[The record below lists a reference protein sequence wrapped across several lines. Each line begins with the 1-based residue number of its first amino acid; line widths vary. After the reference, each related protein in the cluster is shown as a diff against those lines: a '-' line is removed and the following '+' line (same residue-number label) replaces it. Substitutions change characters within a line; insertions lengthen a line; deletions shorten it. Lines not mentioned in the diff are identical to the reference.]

1 MKLTTT
7 AKHGTRNCRNRKII
21 IDDRD
26 FYDDW
31 EEHDDTKIEALE
43 RYRTKVEDS
52 YNGQKW
58 LVNEYYSQGLMSA
71 EEYYERM
78 EELHEEYKDNL
89 KSINHDI
96 YSEAKEEGAKLIE
109 DTQDALEQYYE
120 LEHKF
125 KVSIEYEAYQN
136 KIEETETELAK
147 LEHRHDAKVAEY
159 ERRVEELDAQLRAF
173 ERGQE
178 DEEDE
183 LKRKRL
189 QYLYDYENDD
199 DNKRALLKQMEEVD
213 KLMEEKVLRRELE
226 DARAGKQTK

>member
-1 MKLTTT
+1 
-7 AKHGTRNCRNRKII
+7 
-21 IDDRD
+21 
-26 FYDDW
+26 
-31 EEHDDTKIEALE
+31 
-43 RYRTKVEDS
+43 
-52 YNGQKW
+52 
-58 LVNEYYSQGLMSA
+58 MSA

-183 LKRKRL
+183 SEAQTAAVPVRL
-189 QYLYDYENDD
+189 
-199 DNKRALLKQMEEVD
+199 
-213 KLMEEKVLRRELE
+213 
-226 DARAGKQTK
+226 